1 MEGASTGAS
10 GLAVHPEECHLE
22 ALANG
27 DSQAPVIRAAKWK
40 MECNTPLQ
48 GSMPSRHLL
57 SCSGSTPRSLARLRQ
72 LRLLT
77 SLRRS
82 RHLGEIPPG
91 KRRSHGA
98 AFYPLGGW
106 KSAYVETG
114 LVGFLI
120 FYSPF

>member
-22 ALANG
+22 ALSNG
-27 DSQAPVIRAAKWK
+27 DSQAPVIRAAKRK

-48 GSMPSRHLL
+48 GSMPLRHLL

-82 RHLGEIPPG
+82 RHFGGNSFG
-91 KRRSHGA
+91 KTPFSWGCLLSARGLEGCFRRDG
-98 AFYPLGGW
+98 
-106 KSAYVETG
+106 TG
-114 LVGFLI
+114 RVPH